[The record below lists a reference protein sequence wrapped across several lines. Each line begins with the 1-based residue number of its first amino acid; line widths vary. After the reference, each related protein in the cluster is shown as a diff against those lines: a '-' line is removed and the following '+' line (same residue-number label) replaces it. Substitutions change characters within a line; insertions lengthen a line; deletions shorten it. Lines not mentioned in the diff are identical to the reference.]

1 MTAINK
7 TLILSSVIFLS
18 SCATTIKGQTV
29 EWSVIGASAGAAYGY
44 SRSEY
49 KDKNAMMFA
58 AIGTATGALLSIYKQ
73 DPDQKISKLS
83 DENLKLKKDLES
95 FTNPKTVYQ
104 SPAMFNSKVPDKY
117 KKLIQPGEWRI
128 SEIDQWIE
136 DSENRIIHQDK
147 MMELIPPSLKT
158 NSN

>member
-1 MTAINK
+1 MTATNK
-7 TLILSSVIFLS
+7 TLILSSILVFS
-18 SCATTIKGQTV
+18 GCATTIKGQTV
-29 EWSVIGASAGAAYGY
+29 EWSAIGAGIGAGYGY

-58 AIGTATGALLSIYKQ
+58 AIGAAAGALLSIYRQ
-73 DPDQKISKLS
+73 DPDQKISKLNE
-83 DENLKLKKDLES
+83 ENLKLKKDIES

-117 KKLIQPGEWRI
+117 KRLIQPGEWRI
-128 SEIDQWIE
+128 SEIDQWVE
-136 DSENRIIHQDK
+136 ESENRLIHQDK
-147 MMELIPPSLKT
+147 IMELIPPSLKT

>member
-7 TLILSSVIFLS
+7 FIFLKS
-18 SCATTIKGQTV
+18 IILLCGCSTTIKGQTI
-29 EWSVIGASAGAAYGY
+29 EWSLAGAGLGATYGY
-44 SRSEY
+44 TRSEY

-58 AIGTATGALLSIYKQ
+58 AIGATAGALISLYKQ
-73 DPDQKISKLS
+73 DPDQKISKLKE
-83 DENLKLKKDLES
+83 ENSKLKNELES

-128 SEIDQWIE
+128 SEIDQWVE
-136 DSENRIIHQDK
+136 ESENRIIHQDK
-147 MMELIPPSLKT
+147 IMELIPPALKT
-158 NSN
+158 NN

>member
-1 MTAINK
+1 MIATNK
-7 TLILSSVIFLS
+7 NLFFISALLLSG
-18 SCATTIKGQTV
+18 CATTIKGQTI
-29 EWSVIGASAGAAYGY
+29 EWSIAGATAGAAYGY
-44 SRSEY
+44 TRSEY
-49 KDKNAMMFA
+49 KNKNAMMFA
-58 AIGTATGALLSIYKQ
+58 AIGAAAGALLSIHKQ

-95 FTNPKTVYQ
+95 FANPKTIYH
-104 SPAMFNSKVPDKY
+104 SPAMFNSKIPDKY

-158 NSN
+158 NTN